1 MEEAGA
7 ATGEAGEAEAV
18 TREAEEAEA
27 GGAIDEPFAAD
38 TLAVLELEA
47 NGQTRLPPLH
57 PHNTVLVALLAS
69 FNQLGAAPP
78 QIARYGA
85 PLETPYLPWPHL
97 LWLYLPWLHLLWL
110 YLPRLYSPRL
120 YSTRLYSPWPHS
132 PWLYSP

>member
-18 TREAEEAEA
+18 TREAEAEEAA
-27 GGAIDEPFAAD
+27 AGAIDEPFAAD

-85 PLETPYLPWPHL
+85 PL
-97 LWLYLPWLHLLWL
+97 
-110 YLPRLYSPRL
+110 
-120 YSTRLYSPWPHS
+120 
-132 PWLYSP
+132 